1 MILVYRIFTN
11 ILYPFLIVFIY
22 LRVLLKKEDPERYKE
37 KILVKKFNVKKN
49 NNLNLIWFHAASIG
63 EFKSIVPIIKK
74 LNDKRND
81 LEFLIT
87 TTTLSSGILA
97 STELKK
103 TSNMHHRFLPIDVEY
118 LLEEFLER
126 WKPKVIFLVDSEIW
140 PNLILKAKQKKISI
154 SLINARLTKKSFK
167 RWFFFLQT
175 AKKIFEIFDLCL
187 CSNRE
192 TEVFLEKLNA
202 KNIKYFGNIKLIN
215 EINKK
220 KFDVENRKFL
230 SQSRFWLAASIHE
243 KEDIICL
250 KTHIKLKKYYKDL
263 VTIIVPR
270 HIHRS
275 DKIKSLSNNFSLK
288 AQILNEGDK
297 ISNEI
302 EIIIIN
308 SYGVLQNYYEHA
320 KSVFIGKSILDK
332 FKNDGGQN
340 PIDAAYSNCK
350 IYHGPYVS
358 NFTEVYKILRDN
370 NISKEINNYEEL
382 SKNLASDLKNPHKK
396 ENSYSNIIQSM
407 GNEILLNT
415 IKSIENLFHGKNF

>member
-140 PNLILKAKQKKISI
+140 PNLILKAKQKKVSI

-407 GNEILLNT
+407 GDEILLNT

>member
-1 MILVYRIFTN
+1 MILAYRILTN
-11 ILYPFLIVFIY
+11 ILYPLLVIFIY

-37 KILVKKFNVKKN
+37 KIFVKKFNVKRISS
-49 NNLNLIWFHAASIG
+49 LNLVWFHAASIG

-74 LNDKRND
+74 LNDKRKD

-103 TSNMHHRFLPIDVEY
+103 ISNVHHRFLPIDVGY
-118 LLEEFLER
+118 LIEEFLER

-220 KFDVENRKFL
+220 KFNVDNSKFL
-230 SQSRFWLAASIHE
+230 SRSRFWLAASIHE

-250 KTHIKLKKYYKDL
+250 KTHIELKKYYKDL

-270 HIHRS
+270 HIYRS
-275 DKIKSLSNNFSLK
+275 DKIKSFSDNFGLK
-288 AQILNEGDK
+288 TQILNEGDK
-297 ISNEI
+297 ISDDI
-302 EIIIIN
+302 EIIIVN
-308 SYGVLQNYYEHA
+308 SYGFLQNYYEHA

-382 SKNLASDLKNPHKK
+382 SKNLASDLNNLEKK

-407 GNEILLNT
+407 GDEILSNT

>member
-37 KILVKKFNVKKN
+37 KILVKKFNIKKN

-103 TSNMHHRFLPIDVEY
+103 ISNMHHRFLPIDVEY
-118 LLEEFLER
+118 LFEEFLER

-187 CSNRE
+187 CSKRE
-192 TEVFLEKLNA
+192 TEVFL
-202 KNIKYFGNIKLIN
+202 
-215 EINKK
+215 
-220 KFDVENRKFL
+220 
-230 SQSRFWLAASIHE
+230 
-243 KEDIICL
+243 
-250 KTHIKLKKYYKDL
+250 
-263 VTIIVPR
+263 
-270 HIHRS
+270 
-275 DKIKSLSNNFSLK
+275 
-288 AQILNEGDK
+288 
-297 ISNEI
+297 
-302 EIIIIN
+302 
-308 SYGVLQNYYEHA
+308 
-320 KSVFIGKSILDK
+320 
-332 FKNDGGQN
+332 
-340 PIDAAYSNCK
+340 
-350 IYHGPYVS
+350 
-358 NFTEVYKILRDN
+358 
-370 NISKEINNYEEL
+370 
-382 SKNLASDLKNPHKK
+382 
-396 ENSYSNIIQSM
+396 
-407 GNEILLNT
+407 
-415 IKSIENLFHGKNF
+415 

>member
-1 MILVYRIFTN
+1 MILIYRIFTN
-11 ILYPFLIVFIY
+11 ILYPFLIVFMY

-37 KILVKKFNVKKN
+37 KILVKSFNVKKN

-103 TSNMHHRFLPIDVEY
+103 ISNTHHRFLPIDVEY
-118 LLEEFLER
+118 LIEEFFER

-215 EINKK
+215 KINKK
-220 KFDVENRKFL
+220 KFNVENSKFL

-243 KEDIICL
+243 KEDKFCL
-250 KTHIKLKKYYKDL
+250 KTHIELKKYYNDL

-275 DKIKSLSNNFSLK
+275 DKIKTLSDNFNLK

-297 ISNEI
+297 ISDEI
-302 EIIIIN
+302 EIIIVN
-308 SYGVLQNYYEHA
+308 SYGFLQNYYEHA
-320 KSVFIGKSILDK
+320 KSVFIGKSVLEK
-332 FKNDGGQN
+332 FINDGGQN

-350 IYHGPYVS
+350 IYHGPYIS
-358 NFTEVYKILRDN
+358 NFTEVYKIMRDN

-382 SKNLASDLKNPHKK
+382 SKNLASDLKNPKKK

-407 GNEILLNT
+407 GDEILSNT
-415 IKSIENLFHGKNF
+415 IKSIENLFHDKNF

>member
-103 TSNMHHRFLPIDVEY
+103 TSNMHHRFLPVDVEY

-140 PNLILKAKQKKISI
+140 PNLILKAKQKKVSI

-270 HIHRS
+270 HINRS

-407 GNEILLNT
+407 GDEILFNT

>member
-1 MILVYRIFTN
+1 MILLYRIFTN

-37 KILVKKFNVKKN
+37 KILVKKFNVKKH

-103 TSNMHHRFLPIDVEY
+103 ISNMHHRFLPIDVEY
-118 LLEEFLER
+118 LFEEFLER
-126 WKPKVIFLVDSEIW
+126 WKPKLIFLVDSEIW

-187 CSNRE
+187 CANGE

-220 KFDVENRKFL
+220 KFDDENRKFL

-320 KSVFIGKSILDK
+320 KSVFIGKSVLDK

-382 SKNLASDLKNPHKK
+382 SKNLASDLKNPHKN

-407 GNEILLNT
+407 GDEILLNT